1 MAFRLQLLVALIGG
15 AAAAGHKANWSAVCD
30 LETAR
35 AVAEKAART
44 SSRAVR
50 AALPRTPTLRLSVEG
65 GPSND
70 GVPLTVPAGKVVHAT
85 YVGGGKRHLT
95 TAISVDGVP
104 SCPGTGHESTVAV
117 EMSVPTTRSLRK
129 RGHHHR
135 HRFKRHT
142 SHEHESKYSTLRPSE
157 RVVIDAVLCDGRKKI
172 AKQRAVTRVVEAKSL
187 GLCRSSVPSP
197 RKPPRANP
205 RALLAL
211 LEGRKSEAR
220 SLLSNAAETLVR
232 RLERRGVLCDKTR
245 LCDAR
250 VLPSCP
256 AGCRV
261 RDANAS
267 CVFAH
272 LVVENKKELEHLPKT
287 CVEVCFS
294 KLAIKYVWRA
304 DVSRGGD
311 ERDKLALERCRILH
325 IHKLAAWF
333 QEHRSAAPFQAAS
346 EGKRSV
352 PVPAAQSLDRCAV
365 VGSGHALRCGSP
377 WGGTIDSYDAV
388 FRVNKV
394 QLQTENRNAYSCKV
408 GARVDFAIN
417 ALTVGQFEELVNNSI
432 AEKFLAQHVEVLD
445 SLSGLGLCGNQAVNF
460 VIVETFRNLQAIE
473 APLRGRRRVDGV
485 ESPRHRADA
494 VTGTTSRRWRGAS
507 EI

>member
-1 MAFRLQLLVALIGG
+1 M
-15 AAAAGHKANWSAVCD
+15 
-30 LETAR
+30 
-35 AVAEKAART
+35 
-44 SSRAVR
+44 
-50 AALPRTPTLRLSVEG
+50 
-65 GPSND
+65 
-70 GVPLTVPAGKVVHAT
+70 
-85 YVGGGKRHLT
+85 
-95 TAISVDGVP
+95 
-104 SCPGTGHESTVAV
+104 
-117 EMSVPTTRSLRK
+117 PTTRSLRK

-135 HRFKRHT
+135 HRFKRHKD
-142 SHEHESKYSTLRPSE
+142 HVHESKYSEISPSE

-172 AKQRAVTRVVEAKSL
+172 SKQRAVTRVVEAKSL

-205 RALLAL
+205 QALLSL

-311 ERDKLALERCRILH
+311 ARDKLALERCRILH
-325 IHKLAAWF
+325 IHKLAAWWSR
-333 QEHRSAAPFQAAS
+333 HREAAPFSAAA
-346 EGKRSV
+346 EGARSV
-352 PVPAAQSLDRCAV
+352 PVPGAQSLDRCAV
-365 VGSGHALRCGSP
+365 VGSGHSLRCG
-377 WGGTIDSYDAV
+377 
-388 FRVNKV
+388 R
-394 QLQTENRNAYSCKV
+394 E
-408 GARVDFAIN
+408 
-417 ALTVGQFEELVNNSI
+417 
-432 AEKFLAQHVEVLD
+432 
-445 SLSGLGLCGNQAVNF
+445 LCGNQPV
-460 VIVETFRNLQAIE
+460 
-473 APLRGRRRVDGV
+473 
-485 ESPRHRADA
+485 S
-494 VTGTTSRRWRGAS
+494 
-507 EI
+507 

>member
-1 MAFRLQLLVALIGG
+1 MLMLRTRRMSLCLQLLVVLHAFGG
-15 AAAAGHKANWSAVCD
+15 AAGAGHKANWSAVCE
-30 LETAR
+30 LETTR
-35 AVAEKAART
+35 GAVEKAART
-44 SSRAVR
+44 SRLAR
-50 AALPRTPTLRLSVEG
+50 TAPIQTPTLRLSVEG

-70 GVPLTVPAGKVVHAT
+70 GVVPLTVAAGRVVHAT

-95 TAISVDGVP
+95 TAISVDGTP

-117 EMSVPTTRSLRK
+117 EMSVQRRALRK

-142 SHEHESKYSTLRPSE
+142 SHEHESKYSALRPSE

-172 AKQRAVTRVVEAKSL
+172 AKQQAVTRVVEAKSL
-187 GLCRSSVPSP
+187 GLCRSSSSVPSP
-197 RKPPRANP
+197 RKPPRP
-205 RALLAL
+205 QPLALLAL

-311 ERDKLALERCRILH
+311 ARDKLALERCRILH
-325 IHKLAAWF
+325 IHKLAAWWSR
-333 QEHRSAAPFQAAS
+333 HREAAPFSAAA
-346 EGKRSV
+346 EGGRSV
-352 PVPAAQSLDRCAV
+352 PVPGAQSLDRCAV
-365 VGSGHALRCGSP
+365 VGSGHSLRCG
-377 WGGTIDSYDAV
+377 
-388 FRVNKV
+388 R
-394 QLQTENRNAYSCKV
+394 E
-408 GARVDFAIN
+408 
-417 ALTVGQFEELVNNSI
+417 
-432 AEKFLAQHVEVLD
+432 
-445 SLSGLGLCGNQAVNF
+445 LCGNQPV
-460 VIVETFRNLQAIE
+460 
-473 APLRGRRRVDGV
+473 
-485 ESPRHRADA
+485 S
-494 VTGTTSRRWRGAS
+494 
-507 EI
+507 

>member
-1 MAFRLQLLVALIGG
+1 MVTFRLQLLVALIGG
-15 AAAAGHKANWSAVCD
+15 AAAAGHKANWSAVCE
-30 LETAR
+30 LETTR
-35 AVAEKAART
+35 AVAEKAAR
-44 SSRAVR
+44 SSKAVR
-50 AALPRTPTLRLSVEG
+50 AAVPRTPTLRLSVEG

-70 GVPLTVPAGKVVHAT
+70 GVVPLTVAAGRVLHAT

-104 SCPGTGHESTVAV
+104 SCPGTGHESTVAL
-117 EMSVPTTRSLRK
+117 EMSAPRRALRK
-129 RGHHHR
+129 HGHHHR

-197 RKPPRANP
+197 RKPPRP
-205 RALLAL
+205 QPLALLAL

-232 RLERRGVLCDKTR
+232 RLERRGALCDKTR

-256 AGCRV
+256 AGCKA

-272 LVVENKKELEHLPKT
+272 LVDDWKEYKHVPKT

-311 ERDKLALERCRILH
+311 ARDKLALERCRILH
-325 IHKLAAWF
+325 IHKLAAWWSR
-333 QEHRSAAPFQAAS
+333 HREAAPFSSAA
-346 EGKRSV
+346 EGERSV
-352 PVPAAQSLDRCAV
+352 PVPSAQSLDRCAV
-365 VGSGHALRCGSP
+365 VGSGHALRCG
-377 WGGTIDSYDAV
+377 
-388 FRVNKV
+388 R
-394 QLQTENRNAYSCKV
+394 E
-408 GARVDFAIN
+408 
-417 ALTVGQFEELVNNSI
+417 
-432 AEKFLAQHVEVLD
+432 
-445 SLSGLGLCGNQAVNF
+445 LCGNQPV
-460 VIVETFRNLQAIE
+460 
-473 APLRGRRRVDGV
+473 
-485 ESPRHRADA
+485 S
-494 VTGTTSRRWRGAS
+494 
-507 EI
+507 